1 MDIPFEERNIS
12 RDKVARQQFREKGY
26 EFLPV
31 VEAGNSVITEY
42 TGEPQLIEVLHAEGY
57 L

>member
-1 MDIPFEERNIS
+1 MDIPFEARNIS

-31 VEAGNSVITEY
+31 VEAGGSVITEY